1 MRFHFRLALFGLL
14 GLFPSSA
21 PGETLVYFGTYT
33 GGRSK
38 GIYVSRL
45 DRESGQ
51 LSVPELAAETVNP
64 SFLAVHP
71 SGEFLY
77 AVNEVDEAGGER
89 AGEASAFSIDRASGR
104 LKLMNR
110 SSSMGPGPC
119 YLSLDRTGRHLL
131 VANYVGGSVAV
142 LPVGEDGVLGLATSF
157 VQHKGSG
164 TPHAHSID
172 VDASNRFALAADL
185 GLDRVYVYRF
195 DPSKGTL
202 ADGDPPFASI
212 AEGAGPRH
220 VALHPEG
227 GFAYVLNELSMTL
240 TAMRYDPERGTLAA
254 IQTLSSLPDG
264 VEVGP
269 GFSGAEVLVHPRG
282 GFLYASNR
290 GHDTIAVLAVDEDE
304 GTVELLEHVSTGG
317 RTPRGFGIDP
327 SGDYLL
333 AANQD
338 SDNVVVFR
346 IEPGGGRLSPPRQT
360 VEVGSPVAVAFVK

>member
-45 DRESGQ
+45 DRESGR
-51 LSVPELAAETVNP
+51 LSAPELAAEARNP

-71 SGEFLY
+71 SGKFLY
-77 AVNEVDEAGGER
+77 AVNEVDEAGGKR

-104 LKLMNR
+104 LKLLNR

-131 VANYVGGSVAV
+131 LANYGGGSVAA
-142 LPVGEDGVLGLATSF
+142 LPVAEDGSLLPATSF
-157 VQHKGSG
+157 VQHRPPE
-164 TPHAHSID
+164 TARAHAID
-172 VDASNRFALAADL
+172 VDSANRFALAADL

-195 DPSKGTL
+195 DAAKGL
-202 ADGDPPFASI
+202 LVPNDPPFVSLAP
-212 AEGAGPRH
+212 GAGPRH
-220 VALHPEG
+220 LAFHPQG
-227 GFAYVLNELSMTL
+227 VFVYVLNELSMTV
-240 TAMRYDPERGTLAA
+240 TAMRYDPERGQLAT

-269 GFSGAEVLVHPRG
+269 AFSGAEVLIHPRG
-282 GFLYASNR
+282 RFLYASNR
-290 GHDTIAVLAVDEDE
+290 GHDTIAVFAVDEDE
-304 GTVELLEHVSTGG
+304 GTVEVLEHVSTGG
-317 RTPRGFGIDP
+317 KTPRGFGIDP
-327 SGDYLL
+327 SGEYLL

-338 SDNVVVFR
+338 SDNVVAFR
-346 IEPGGGRLSPPRQT
+346 IEPGGGRLSPPRQSL
-360 VEVGSPVAVAFVK
+360 EVGSPVAVAFVR